1 MDTFAPPLIWSD
13 PPSVAFPPSK
23 FRFAIE
29 NPPSSSDVL
38 PRKLKCR
45 AFDPAT
51 ISTPFTPGSR
61 SHSPLSSNDLT
72 PAGTSISLASRITL
86 FVASNFS
93 KVTRRRPSVP
103 TRPGL
108 ATSAFTASRS
118 VIASLP

>member
-1 MDTFAPPLIWSD
+1 MLTAPPCQEKEAFMPVKFRLASENA
-13 PPSVAFPPSK
+13 PPSNDLPSK
-23 FRFAIE
+23 YR
-29 NPPSSSDVL
+29 
-38 PRKLKCR
+38 CR

-51 ISTPFTPGSR
+51 ISTPFTPGSS
-61 SHSPLSSNDLT
+61 SHSPLISNDRLF
-72 PAGTSISLASRITL
+72 AGILISLASRMTL
-86 FVASNFS
+86 FVASSFS